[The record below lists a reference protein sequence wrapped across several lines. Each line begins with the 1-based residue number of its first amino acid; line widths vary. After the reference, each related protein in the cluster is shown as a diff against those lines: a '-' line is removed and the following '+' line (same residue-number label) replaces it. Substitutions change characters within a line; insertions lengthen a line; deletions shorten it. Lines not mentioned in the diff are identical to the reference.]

1 MKAHSISDWRYFC
14 VFVCSDRKRYVKF
27 LSWIDPT
34 NQDFNSKVVSTHL
47 WNTPLNLYQQAVFR
61 DSFHSCLR
69 GLPNG
74 CAISGCVASFLGSI
88 SRPQGPSPP
97 ARFCIASTT
106 ARPFASHL
114 APRQPLHSARHSA
127 TKDCAA
133 WDALP
138 QKHLSEYIYLEYW
151 YMNIS
156 AKKIYTYHVFKSHR
170 IHGTG
175 LFTYIY
181 HKNQLNVGKYTIHG
195 SSGNNFFGV
204 ILQLR
209 MTVQYFPL
217 ESVV

>member
-1 MKAHSISDWRYFC
+1 
-14 VFVCSDRKRYVKF
+14 
-27 LSWIDPT
+27 
-34 NQDFNSKVVSTHL
+34 
-47 WNTPLNLYQQAVFR
+47 
-61 DSFHSCLR
+61 
-69 GLPNG
+69 
-74 CAISGCVASFLGSI
+74 
-88 SRPQGPSPP
+88 
-97 ARFCIASTT
+97 
-106 ARPFASHL
+106 
-114 APRQPLHSARHSA
+114 
-127 TKDCAA
+127 
-133 WDALP
+133 
-138 QKHLSEYIYLEYW
+138 
-151 YMNIS
+151 MNIS